1 MTFLKKAKVKAF
13 TLVEMLVVLLIISVL
28 FLLFVPNL
36 TKQKEAV
43 NDKGKAAVV
52 KVVESQAELYSLEK
66 NEDASLSSYKQMDA
80 SRKNRL
86 KLIMNTI
93 LKMEGQIVKSMI
105 KAFTMLESL
114 LVLGL
119 VSILALGLSSSVQST
134 FAAVEEQIF
143 FMEFEELYRETQKR
157 SVASQQKT
165 SLNLDGQTI
174 SNGSQKLTV
183 PKGIQALSG
192 QNITFDRAGGN
203 SSLAKVEFQTSK
215 GAIRYQ
221 LYLGNG
227 KIKRIKETK
236 N

>member
-1 MTFLKKAKVKAF
+1 MWKKKKVKAG
-13 TLVEMLVVLLIISVL
+13 VLLYAVTIAAIFS
-28 FLLFVPNL
+28 LLLQFYLNRQIAHYQDYALNKEKLVAFAMAKRTKDKAEQESGEQVFNL
-36 TKQKEAV
+36 GQV
-43 NDKGKAAVV
+43 
-52 KVVESQAELYSLEK
+52 
-66 NEDASLSSYKQMDA
+66 
-80 SRKNRL
+80 RL

-165 SLNLDGQTI
+165 SLNLDGQTL

-183 PKGIQALSG
+183 PKGIQAPSG
-192 QNITFDRAGGN
+192 QSITFDRAGGN

>member
-1 MTFLKKAKVKAF
+1 MPNKIPVKPLK
-13 TLVEMLVVLLIISVL
+13 
-28 FLLFVPNL
+28 
-36 TKQKEAV
+36 
-43 NDKGKAAVV
+43 
-52 KVVESQAELYSLEK
+52 
-66 NEDASLSSYKQMDA
+66 
-80 SRKNRL
+80 
-86 KLIMNTI
+86 
-93 LKMEGQIVKSMI
+93 I

-119 VSILALGLSSSVQST
+119 VSIIALALSGSVQSS

-157 SVASQQKT
+157 SLASQQKT

-183 PKGIQALSG
+183 PKGIQAPSG
-192 QNITFDRAGGN
+192 QTIHFDRAGGN

>member
-1 MTFLKKAKVKAF
+1 
-13 TLVEMLVVLLIISVL
+13 
-28 FLLFVPNL
+28 
-36 TKQKEAV
+36 
-43 NDKGKAAVV
+43 
-52 KVVESQAELYSLEK
+52 
-66 NEDASLSSYKQMDA
+66 
-80 SRKNRL
+80 
-86 KLIMNTI
+86 
-93 LKMEGQIVKSMI
+93 MI

-119 VSILALGLSSSVQST
+119 VSILALGLSGSVQST

-165 SLNLDGQTI
+165 NLNLDGQTL

-183 PKGIQALSG
+183 PKGIQAPSG
-192 QNITFDRAGGN
+192 QSITFDRAGGN

-236 N
+236 IRAVILLEAVVALAIFASIATLLLGQIQKNRQEEAKILQKEEVLRVAKMALQTGQNQVSINGVEIQVFSSEKGLEVYHGSEQLLAIKEP

>member
-1 MTFLKKAKVKAF
+1 MQNKKQVK
-13 TLVEMLVVLLIISVL
+13 LL
-28 FLLFVPNL
+28 
-36 TKQKEAV
+36 Q
-43 NDKGKAAVV
+43 
-52 KVVESQAELYSLEK
+52 
-66 NEDASLSSYKQMDA
+66 
-80 SRKNRL
+80 
-86 KLIMNTI
+86 
-93 LKMEGQIVKSMI
+93 I
-105 KAFTMLESL
+105 KAFTMFESL
-114 LVLGL
+114 LALGL
-119 VSILALGLSSSVQST
+119 VSIIALALSGSIQSS

-157 SVASQQKT
+157 SLASQQKT

-174 SNGSQKLTV
+174 SNGNQNLTV
-183 PKGIQALSG
+183 PKGIQASSG
-192 QNITFDRAGGN
+192 QSIIFDRAGGN